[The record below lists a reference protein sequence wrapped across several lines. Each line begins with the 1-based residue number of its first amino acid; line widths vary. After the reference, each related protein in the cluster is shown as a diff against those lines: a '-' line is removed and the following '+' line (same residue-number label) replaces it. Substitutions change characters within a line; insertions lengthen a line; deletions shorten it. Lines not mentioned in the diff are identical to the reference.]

1 MSVVPLK
8 RVNAPEFVLEAHGV
22 VVSYG
27 SRRRPG
33 TPALEGGELSLRR
46 GESVAIV
53 GESGSGKSTFAKA
66 LVGLVQ
72 PVGGEILLDGAPV
85 GARRSREQIRRLQM
99 VFQDPSSSLNP
110 SMTVGR
116 MLEELIRF
124 HRMVPR
130 GRTTERAQE
139 LLEMVGLPRST
150 FSALPRRLSGGQRQ
164 RVGIARALAVEPT
177 VLIADEST
185 AALDVSVQAA
195 ILNLLSGLRSELG
208 LTLLFISHDLS
219 VVRHI
224 SDRVIVMKDG
234 RIVEDRDVDGLF
246 DAPESEYTRTL
257 LAAAP
262 RL

>member
-8 RVNAPEFVLEAHGV
+8 RTSTSRFVLEAHGV
-22 VVSYG
+22 TVAYG
-27 SRRRPG
+27 TRRNP
-33 TPALEGGELSLRR
+33 TVALEGGELSLTR

-66 LVGLVQ
+66 IVGLVR
-72 PVGGEILLDGAPV
+72 PREGEILLEGEALGAS
-85 GARRSREQIRRLQM
+85 RTREQIRRVQM

-110 SMTVGR
+110 SMTVGH

-130 GRTTERAQE
+130 ARTTARANE
-139 LLEMVGLPRST
+139 LLDMVGLPRST
-150 FSALPRRLSGGQRQ
+150 FTALPRRLSGGQRQ
-164 RVGIARALAVEPT
+164 RVGIARALAVEPS

-195 ILNLLSGLRSELG
+195 ILNLLVGLRSELG

-224 SDRVIVMKDG
+224 SERVIVMKDG
-234 RIVEDRDVDGLF
+234 RIVEDRDAISLF
-246 DAPESEYTRTL
+246 ESPREDYTRQL

>member
-1 MSVVPLK
+1 MTVVTSNRSRPSG
-8 RVNAPEFVLEAHGV
+8 FVLEARGITV
-22 VVSYG
+22 TYG
-27 SRRRPG
+27 TRRHPAP
-33 TPALEGGELSLRR
+33 PALDSGDLGVRP

-66 LVGLVQ
+66 MVGLV
-72 PVGGEILLDGAPV
+72 PYSGELRLEGELLSG
-85 GARRSREQIRRLQM
+85 RRTREQIRRLQM

-124 HRMVPR
+124 HDMTPR
-130 GRTTERAQE
+130 GRVSARAQE
-139 LLEMVGLPRST
+139 LLEMVGLPAST

-164 RVGIARALAVEPT
+164 RVGIARALAVEPS

-195 ILNLLSGLRSELG
+195 ILNLLARLRAELG

-224 SDRVIVMKDG
+224 SERVVVMKDG
-234 RIVEDRDVDGLF
+234 RIVEDREAGALF
-246 DAPESEYTRTL
+246 ASPEADYTRSL